1 MNITLPAGPLTGTV
15 AIPASKSQAH
25 RLLICAALGRRPVT
39 LSCDGLS
46 RDIQATMACLRAMGS
61 AIDTAS
67 EKISVTPGMGTESLC
82 HLPCAESGSTLR
94 FLLPV
99 AAAQGRHVAF
109 HMEGRLPQR
118 PMEALKDQ
126 LTAHGAV
133 IARDGAVLT
142 CHGQLLPG
150 SYTLPGNISS
160 QYISG
165 LLLAL
170 PLLDGD
176 STLTIT
182 GPTESAPYI
191 AMTEDALR
199 LSAVAFTKEDNTY
212 FISGRQ
218 SYTLPTQLPI
228 EGDWSSAAFFLS
240 AGAMS
245 PAGMTVTGLSAASS
259 QGDRAI
265 LDILRRFGADV
276 LCADNHVTVRQNQL
290 HGITINAAAIPDL
303 IPVLSTV
310 AAAAQGDTHIIHAE
324 RLRLKESD
332 RLHTTAQLL
341 TALGGCVEELPDGLV
356 IHGHG
361 GLVGGTVDACGDH
374 RIAMSAAVAACIC
387 QEPVTVTG
395 SECVEKS
402 YPRFWN
408 DRAAL
413 KGVSP

>member
-15 AIPASKSQAH
+15 SIPASKSQAH
-25 RLLICAALGRRPVT
+25 RLLICAALGDRPVT
-39 LSCDGLS
+39 LLCDGLS
-46 RDIQATMACLRAMGS
+46 RDILATIACLRAMGS
-61 AIDTAS
+61 TIDTTP
-67 EKISVTPGMGTESLC
+67 EKISVTPGTGTPQLC

-99 AAAQGRHVAF
+99 AAAQGRHVVF

-118 PMEALKDQ
+118 PMEALEDQ

-133 IARDGAVLT
+133 ITRDGDILT
-142 CHGQLLPG
+142 CCGQLLPG
-150 SYTLPGNISS
+150 TYTLPGNISS

-170 PLLDGD
+170 PLLHGD

-199 LSAVAFTKEDNTY
+199 LSGVVFTKKDNTY
-212 FISGRQ
+212 FIPGRQ
-218 SYTLPTQLPI
+218 HYTLPQQLPI
-228 EGDWSSAAFFLS
+228 EGDWSNAAFFLS

-245 PAGMTVTGLSAASS
+245 PTGMTVTGLSAASA
-259 QGDRAI
+259 QGDRAV

-276 LCADNHVTVRQNQL
+276 LCADDHVTVRRKQL
-290 HGITINAAAIPDL
+290 HGITIDAAAIPDL

-310 AAAAQGDTHIIHAE
+310 AAAAQGDTHIVHAE

-332 RLHTTAQLL
+332 RLRTTAQLL
-341 TALGGCVEELPDGLV
+341 TALGGCVEELPDGLI
-356 IHGHG
+356 IHGQG
-361 GLVGGTVDACGDH
+361 GLIGGTVDACGDH

-387 QEPVTVTG
+387 QEPVTITG

-402 YPRFWN
+402 YPRFWT

-413 KGVSP
+413 KGVPQ